1 MKPHRT
7 SLVAVV
13 ILSLSL
19 ATGAASAQNEA
30 DARAR
35 LAAAYGAG
43 QFGQVEE
50 LRYTFN
56 VQLPDRTV
64 SRAWSWEPRKDRVT
78 FRGTADQGGTV
89 TYDRASLASAS
100 EQVKKVDPQFVN
112 DNYWLI
118 FPLRVSWDDAAFVTA
133 YQAPAKLPIGSGE
146 ARRLVVKYPD
156 NEGYTP
162 GDVYELFVD
171 KSYRIVQW
179 IYRKGGDRTPTR
191 VTTWEDHR
199 KAGPLSISLD
209 HKSADGKFRVWF
221 TDVAVRLTGK
231 PDWIP
236 VK

>member
-7 SLVAVV
+7 SLVAIV
-13 ILSLSL
+13 ILSFVF
-19 ATGAASAQNEA
+19 AASAAAAQKEA

-35 LAAAYGAG
+35 MAAAYGAG

-56 VQLPDRTV
+56 VQLPDRTI
-64 SRAWSWEPRKDRVT
+64 SRAWSWEPKKDRVT

-89 TYDRASLASAS
+89 TYDRASLAAAS

-118 FPLRVSWDDAAFVTA
+118 FPLRLYWDEAAFVTA

-146 ARRLVVKYPD
+146 SRRLVVKYPD

-171 KSYRIVQW
+171 KSNRIVQW

-191 VTTWEDHR
+191 VTTWEDYR
-199 KAGPLSISLD
+199 KAGPLTLSLD

-221 TDVAVRLTGK
+221 TDVAVRLAGK
-231 PDWIP
+231 PDWIA

>member
-7 SLVAVV
+7 SLVAIV
-13 ILSLSL
+13 ILSFVF
-19 ATGAASAQNEA
+19 AAGAAAAQKEA

-35 LAAAYGAG
+35 MAAAYGAG

-56 VQLPDRTV
+56 VQLPDRTI
-64 SRAWSWEPRKDRVT
+64 SRAWSWEPKKDRVT

-118 FPLRVSWDDAAFVTA
+118 FPLRLYWDEAAFVTA

-146 ARRLVVKYPD
+146 SRRLVVKYPD

-171 KSYRIVQW
+171 KSNRIVQW

-191 VTTWEDHR
+191 VTTWEDYR
-199 KAGPLSISLD
+199 KAGPLTLSLD

-221 TDVAVRLTGK
+221 TDVAVRLAGK
-231 PDWIP
+231 PDWIA

>member
-7 SLVAVV
+7 SLVAIV
-13 ILSLSL
+13 ILSLVF
-19 ATGAASAQNEA
+19 AAGAAAAQKGA
-30 DARAR
+30 DARAQM
-35 LAAAYGAG
+35 AAAYGAG

-56 VQLPDRTV
+56 VQLPDRTI
-64 SRAWSWEPRKDRVT
+64 SRAWSWEPKKDRVT

-118 FPLRVSWDDAAFVTA
+118 FPLRLYWDEAAFVTA

-146 ARRLVVKYPD
+146 SRRLVVKYPD

-171 KSYRIVQW
+171 KSNRIVQW

-191 VTTWEDHR
+191 VTTWEDYR
-199 KAGPLSISLD
+199 KAGPLTLSLD

-221 TDVAVRLTGK
+221 TDVAVRLAGK
-231 PDWIP
+231 PDWIA

>member
-1 MKPHRT
+1 MF
-7 SLVAVV
+7 A
-13 ILSLSL
+13 
-19 ATGAASAQNEA
+19 AGAAAAQKEA
-30 DARAR
+30 DARAQM
-35 LAAAYGAG
+35 AAAYGAG

-56 VQLPDRTV
+56 VQLPDRTI
-64 SRAWSWEPRKDRVT
+64 SRAWSWEPKKDRVT

-118 FPLRVSWDDAAFVTA
+118 FPLRLYWDEAAFVTA

-146 ARRLVVKYPD
+146 SRRLVVKYPD

-171 KSYRIVQW
+171 KSNRIVQW

-191 VTTWEDHR
+191 VTTWEDYR
-199 KAGPLSISLD
+199 KAGPLTLSLD

-221 TDVAVRLTGK
+221 TDVAVRLAGK
-231 PDWIP
+231 PDWIA